1 MGLIKKCPKCGH
13 TDNDQ
18 NTYFCTEC
26 GTKMEYVEDDPLPAF
41 TPQSTFDDTSSEVFT
56 ENNSTQNIY
65 TQQAPQSAPQPM
77 GAPQQYN
84 NTSGSKKVMIGVICA
99 CVCICAAV
107 IVGAVLFV
115 LNKDGEQTRA
125 KKENRV
131 SGSEYTSRADTDDAD
146 NADDEESDSKNIKIT
161 KDEDE
166 SENDNKS
173 STVQKRSYS
182 DDDLINAARNY
193 YLASYGTASRYVD
206 IDSYDGDQVVIHLY
220 DITDG
225 HTVTYDWY
233 TVNIYTGEGYNLMN
247 QWIDIMHPETAP
259 KMNEY
264 ILPDSDKR
272 YLQMSDLEGFT
283 AEQCRLARNELF
295 ARHGRLFSDESLQA
309 YFNSKSWYVG
319 TILPENFND
328 NVFNEYEIANRDLI
342 VQFEKERGYR

>member
-41 TPQSTFDDTSSEVFT
+41 TPQSTFDDTSAETFT
-56 ENNSTQNIY
+56 ENKSTQNIY

-77 GAPQQYN
+77 STPQQYN
-84 NTSGSKKVMIGVICA
+84 NASGSKKVMIGVICA

-115 LNKDGEQTRA
+115 LNKDGDQVRA
-125 KKENRV
+125 KRENRI
-131 SGSEYTSRADTDDAD
+131 SGSEYTSRDDTDDTDDAD
-146 NADDEESDSKNIKIT
+146 DDESDSKKIKIS

-166 SENDNKS
+166 SENGNKS
-173 STVQKRSYS
+173 DTAQKRSYS

-319 TILPENFND
+319 TILPENFD
-328 NVFNEYEIANRDLI
+328 DSVFNEYEIANRDLI